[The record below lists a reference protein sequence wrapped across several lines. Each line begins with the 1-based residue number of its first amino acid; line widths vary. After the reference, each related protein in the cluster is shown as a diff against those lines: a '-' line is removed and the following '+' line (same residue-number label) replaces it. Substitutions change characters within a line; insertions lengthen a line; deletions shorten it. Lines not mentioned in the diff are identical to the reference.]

1 MSVTCWISGGPG
13 SAIDECDAGM
23 CDGGSGSGSGT
34 PGWVWA
40 IVAVAAVAV
49 IGGTVGGV
57 LLWRRRRAAK
67 AAASSPAVGSGLES
81 RNSNGSE
88 IDKKLSS
95 GTVSIAVF
103 TPRE

>member
-1 MSVTCWISGGPG
+1 MSVTCWISGGPA

-23 CDGGSGSGSGT
+23 CDDGSGSGT

-67 AAASSPAVGSGLES
+67 AAASSPAVGSWLES
-81 RNSNGSE
+81 KSSNGSE